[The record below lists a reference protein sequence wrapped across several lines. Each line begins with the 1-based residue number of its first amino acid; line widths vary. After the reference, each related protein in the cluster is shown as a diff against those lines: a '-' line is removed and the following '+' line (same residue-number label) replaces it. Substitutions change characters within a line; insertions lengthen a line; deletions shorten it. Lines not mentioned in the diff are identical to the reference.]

1 MYVVCIM
8 LIEKK
13 EGKFISAAFFVGFY
27 TTKRTLL
34 IRIPDY
40 TKYSDSFP
48 GSVVVRTNDLALSSY
63 LVKKNH
69 RTKFDVYLLDKNSDQ
84 FLEIRANFF
93 CWNLSKTTTTLT
105 RKKIDFYWMYFSY
118 FSHCSAYNIHNQFI
132 LFDFLYLFEY
142 KFIGPNS
149 THAHAYTHT
158 RKIL

>member
-1 MYVVCIM
+1 M
-8 LIEKK
+8 
-13 EGKFISAAFFVGFY
+13 
-27 TTKRTLL
+27 

-93 CWNLSKTTTTLT
+93 LLE
-105 RKKIDFYWMYFSY
+105 
-118 FSHCSAYNIHNQFI
+118 FI
-132 LFDFLYLFEY
+132 KNHDNTDTE
-142 KFIGPNS
+142 KN
-149 THAHAYTHT
+149 
-158 RKIL
+158 